1 MKLKDACSL
10 EGSYDRLS
18 QHTKKQRHHFADR
31 SLYGQSYGFSNS
43 HVQIWELDQKEGWAP
58 KNWCFQ
64 ILVLEKTHESPLN
77 SREIKPVNPKR
88 NQPRL
93 FIGRTDAKA
102 PILWP
107 PNVKTNS
114 MEKTLILGK
123 TERKR
128 QRGWKR
134 IRWHHWLNAC
144 EFEQT
149 PGDSE
154 GQKSLVCCSPRGC
167 KELTRLSDWTP
178 ITRLFT
184 LSEHTMLSVHCH
196 LT

>member
-31 SLYGQSYGFSNS
+31 SPYGQSYGFSNS

-102 PILWP
+102 PILMLQYFGHLMWRA
-107 PNVKTNS
+107 KS
-114 MEKTLILGK
+114 LEKTLMLGK
-123 TERKR
+123 MEGRRRKVW
-128 QRGWKR
+128 QK
-134 IRWHHWLNAC
+134 IRWLDGIIDSIDMSWANSGRWWR
-144 EFEQT
+144 T
-149 PGDSE
+149 GKPGVLQSM
-154 GQKSLVCCSPRGC
+154 GVTNS
-167 KELTRLSDWTP
+167 WTWQ
-178 ITRLFT
+178 RD
-184 LSEHTMLSVHCH
+184 
-196 LT
+196 